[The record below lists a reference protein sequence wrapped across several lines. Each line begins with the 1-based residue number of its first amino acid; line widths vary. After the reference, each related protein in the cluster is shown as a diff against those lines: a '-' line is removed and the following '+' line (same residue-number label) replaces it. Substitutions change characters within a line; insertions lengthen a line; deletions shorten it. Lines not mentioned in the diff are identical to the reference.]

1 MIHLDQES
9 ETKMVDG
16 VIITPI
22 KFVTMPDNVQ
32 EKDQD
37 KTISSDVKQSKW
49 KIIKESNHLIL
60 PSVSRGEIKL
70 TNIINELKKF
80 SIEQQIQEVEKVS
93 INNSNNWIK
102 ISRQH
107 LLHYLSQPRF
117 HYCIII
123 LVIIDLMVVLV
134 DLVLGML
141 FISVETA
148 PQ

>member
-16 VIITPI
+16 VIITP
-22 KFVTMPDNVQ
+22 VTMQDNVQ
-32 EKDQD
+32 ETDED
-37 KTISSDVKQSKW
+37 KTIETISSDVKQSKW

-60 PSVSRGEIKL
+60 PPSSKGEIKL
-70 TNIINELKKF
+70 ANIINELKKF
-80 SIEQQIQEVEKVS
+80 SVEEQIQTTEKIS
-93 INNSNNWIK
+93 INSSNNCIK
-102 ISRQH
+102 ISRQR

-141 FISVETA
+141 FK
-148 PQ
+148 